1 MKDKY
6 DAEYKFGNTAVYVVA
21 PKITVE
27 ENLRQKKEVNR
38 IASMI
43 IEQSM
48 KDWKYYTKDKK

>member
-27 ENLRQKKEVNR
+27 ENLKQKKEVNR

-48 KDWKYYTKDKK
+48 KD